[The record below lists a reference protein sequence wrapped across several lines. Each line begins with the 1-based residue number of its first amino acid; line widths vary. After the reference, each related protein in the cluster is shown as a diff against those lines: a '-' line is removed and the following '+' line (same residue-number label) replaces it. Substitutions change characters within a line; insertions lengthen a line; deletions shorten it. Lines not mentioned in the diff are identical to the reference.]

1 MLMMCCLQLSPG
13 HSNLEIVSFDTGLGN
28 PNSPDVCHILRATV
42 TMKKPER
49 DCSRATVHTS
59 HIYGRALHSLLSRFS
74 PSGSSSN
81 AQQHSWLSLVL
92 NLVYRESDRACLH
105 VAQQLQASR
114 TVAHRGEGARWARDW
129 ETSMPRSGSSLLAS
143 HLRCN
148 IGGGGLIPLHEL
160 DSENLAAH
168 QNVQIAFVLPC
179 DDSAEFILKDLSL
192 TDDVK
197 SAEVAC
203 LNCGRKVLD
212 ERDLEELALRRE
224 YHERAA
230 FCYSDAEFSDAKI
243 ALPAVGRGRELE
255 ISPGVLHHMLQHAL
269 ESLRVPVSASPAALS
284 LVDVQETRA
293 VLRDLQT
300 KAAATGGQSVR
311 LTPYALWEALS
322 ESSMGTLTSLSE
334 SGNGELPPGFMDF
347 VGKWLTRAVNLLI
360 ADQGLLTSTEEV
372 AEELSSL
379 MSTCEMR

>member
-1 MLMMCCLQLSPG
+1 
-13 HSNLEIVSFDTGLGN
+13 
-28 PNSPDVCHILRATV
+28 
-42 TMKKPER
+42 
-49 DCSRATVHTS
+49 
-59 HIYGRALHSLLSRFS
+59 
-74 PSGSSSN
+74 
-81 AQQHSWLSLVL
+81 
-92 NLVYRESDRACLH
+92 
-105 VAQQLQASR
+105 
-114 TVAHRGEGARWARDW
+114 
-129 ETSMPRSGSSLLAS
+129 
-143 HLRCN
+143 
-148 IGGGGLIPLHEL
+148 
-160 DSENLAAH
+160 
-168 QNVQIAFVLPC
+168 
-179 DDSAEFILKDLSL
+179 
-192 TDDVK
+192 
-197 SAEVAC
+197 
-203 LNCGRKVLD
+203 
-212 ERDLEELALRRE
+212 
-224 YHERAA
+224 
-230 FCYSDAEFSDAKI
+230 
-243 ALPAVGRGRELE
+243 
-255 ISPGVLHHMLQHAL
+255 MLQHAL